1 MINLIC
7 KIISL
12 LSLVALTVPSFMY
25 LADKMNLDQIKNV
38 MLMATVVWFIT
49 ASIWMWKDDSS
60 AA

>member
-1 MINLIC
+1 
-7 KIISL
+7 
-12 LSLVALTVPSFMY
+12 MY